1 MSDLAPIGGSLVG
14 RVLFERLEQVPP
26 HTEWLA
32 NLANPC
38 TRRAYRA
45 DIEDFFAS
53 IGAAG
58 DADLGRIQRG
68 HVLHWRRSLEHRGLA
83 ASTIR
88 RKLAAVAS
96 LYDYLC
102 DRNAVAENP
111 AKGVRRPR
119 NELQGEGKTP
129 ALTATEARRLLEAPD
144 AATLKGRRDRALL
157 AVALYQGLRRQEIAT
172 LTLNRIVRREG
183 YRTLEVLGKGGKIRY
198 VPMHPV
204 AQAAV
209 DQYLEQRGDVAGDAP
224 LFETLHRGFTGQ
236 ALSPDGIY
244 DVISHYL
251 LRAGLADVPRPV
263 HAMRATAATNAL
275 EHDADIAKV
284 QEMLGHANISTT
296 KVYDRRTKRLS
307 DSAVFKV
314 AF

>member
-1 MSDLAPIGGSLVG
+1 MVG
-14 RVLFERLEQVPP
+14 RALFDRLEQVPP

-32 NLANPC
+32 NLTNPC

-68 HVLHWRRSLEHRGLA
+68 HVLHWRRSLEQRRLA

-183 YRTLEVLGKGGKIRY
+183 FRTLEVLGKGGKIRY

-209 DQYLEQRGDVAGDAP
+209 DQYLEQRGELAGDAP
-224 LFETLHRGFTGQ
+224 LFETLHRGFVGQ

-244 DVISHYL
+244 GVISHYL

-275 EHDADIAKV
+275 EHDADLAKV
-284 QEMLGHANISTT
+284 QEMLGHANIATT
-296 KVYDRRTKRLS
+296 KVYDRRAKRIS